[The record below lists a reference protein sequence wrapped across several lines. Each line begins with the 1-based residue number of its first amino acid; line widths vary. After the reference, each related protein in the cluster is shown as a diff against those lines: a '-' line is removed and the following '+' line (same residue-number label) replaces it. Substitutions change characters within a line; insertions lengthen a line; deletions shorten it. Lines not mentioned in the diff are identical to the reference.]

1 MWFFKIKGTALRKKK
16 KKDCIFIITGIK
28 RSERLVSCS
37 YWGLTHYSWVRVPCR
52 QVTQSPPLL
61 TGLHPTWFLWAFS
74 AQPRKKE
81 EGPSELSPT
90 LWFNRINERGTSALP
105 IPTNS
110 PQIPMISEI
119 LLYSGSDFNTYKTFF
134 SFFLKQHIFL
144 FLDPSPNLSHPLL
157 LKCLPGSLR
166 LVIIITLHG
175 CCRQNQQWKHVSK
188 ATASQACLINKLC
201 PSRAQGLERSTDFIF
216 SCFTSA

>member
-1 MWFFKIKGTALRKKK
+1 MWFFKIKSTALRKK

-110 PQIPMISEI
+110 PQIPMISKI

-134 SFFLKQHIFL
+134 FPFFKTIDFSFFRSIPKFFTSSALEVPARVSSSSDHHYSTWL
-144 FLDPSPNLSHPLL
+144 LSPESAV
-157 LKCLPGSLR
+157 KTR
-166 LVIIITLHG
+166 LQSFCFTDML
-175 CCRQNQQWKHVSK
+175 
-188 ATASQACLINKLC
+188 NKLTL
-201 PSRAQGLERSTDFIF
+201 SF
-216 SCFTSA
+216 